1 MSCFKSNSSKNGT
14 FGCLFCLRAH
24 FRLVLLADPMWAVI
38 GAAVLIIVSATL
50 SKYDLA
56 DFG

>member
-1 MSCFKSNSSKNGT
+1 
-14 FGCLFCLRAH
+14 
-24 FRLVLLADPMWAVI
+24 VLLADPMWAVI